1 MIYKPMTWKNYR
13 IGCYYLRQTP
23 FSKIP
28 IDHVKTCK
36 LYEHNDISRVIKC
49 LDLLGEVKWRINQ
62 KVLDVIE
69 YIWSTGGGVGEIP
82 QRYNDRVISRNII
95 RETKDYTD
103 KLQLL
108 KESQHNRELHSL
120 RCDFMIK
127 LTIARNFAKCKE
139 IYFPHNIDY
148 RGRAYPISPHLN
160 HIGNDLCR
168 GLLEYSEKKPLG
180 KEGLNWLKVNIF
192 II

>member
-1 MIYKPMTWKNYR
+1 MIYKPMPWKNYR

-28 IDHVKTCK
+28 MDHIKTCK
-36 LYEHNDISRVIKC
+36 LYEHNNISSVIKC
-49 LDLLGEVKWRINQ
+49 LDLLGQVKWRINQ
-62 KVLDVIE
+62 KVLDVVE
-69 YIWSTGGGVGEIP
+69 YIWSTGGGLGEIP
-82 QRYNDRVISRNII
+82 QRYNDRVITRNII
-95 RETKDYTD
+95 KETKNFTD
-103 KLQLL
+103 KLKLL

-160 HIGNDLCR
+160 HIGNDLSR
-168 GLLEYSEKKPLG
+168 GMLEYSEKKSLG
-180 KEGLNWLKVNIF
+180 KNGLKWLKVKRR